1 MRAIFLGNRGRYDI
15 LVYLTGA
22 SEWPMKMWRICT
34 AAAIAAGM
42 LLVSSAAIAQTTQPA
57 NLPLEYR
64 ANQAFNQGRYVVALP
79 LLQELAGD
87 LIDQPDKLGPVEE
100 RVRVCKRAIEAAKK
114 MQADPAAAS
123 SGTVPQDGPR
133 VPHVVPAAGAF
144 LDLPIKQLGNFDYDA
159 EHGGNIPPDVVQL
172 TGCKLRTRGY
182 MIPLDQAEN
191 IAEFALVPSLFACC
205 FGQPPQIQHTLVV
218 HLPPGKA
225 VSYFPDELQI
235 EGTLRVEEKRD
246 DGFIVS
252 IFDVDATSV
261 KPAPK

>member
-1 MRAIFLGNRGRYDI
+1 MMFCRTIAFAGTVL
-15 LVYLTGA
+15 LA
-22 SEWPMKMWRICT
+22 SV
-34 AAAIAAGM
+34 
-42 LLVSSAAIAQTTQPA
+42 LLAQTTQPA
-57 NLPLEYR
+57 NLPLEFR

-87 LIDQPDKLGPVEE
+87 LIDQPDRLGPVEE

-114 MQADPAAAS
+114 MQADPTALAS
-123 SGTVPQDGPR
+123 GAIPDTGPR
-133 VPHVVPAAGAF
+133 VPHVVPAAGEW
-144 LDLPIKQLGNFDYDA
+144 LDCPIKQLGNFDYDA

-172 TGCKLRTRGY
+172 SGCKFRTRGY

-205 FGQPPQIQHTLVV
+205 FGQPPQIQHTVVV

-225 VSYFPDELQI
+225 VSYFPDELQV
-235 EGTLRVEEKRD
+235 EGTLTVQEKRD

-252 IFDVDATSV
+252 IFDMDATSV
-261 KPAPK
+261 KPAPKQGG